1 MEQNEKFL
9 GSVQILLAALLWSS
23 VGLVIRGV
31 NCDLFWL
38 LTLRSSA
45 ACIILAPSLL
55 ALRGK
60 YRDPNIWLAAL
71 FYALFMVV
79 FALSTRLVGS
89 AQTMADSILRH
100 CLSIWL

>member
-38 LTLRSSA
+38 LTLRSIA
-45 ACIILAPSLL
+45 ACIILAQSLL

-71 FYALFMVV
+71 F
-79 FALSTRLVGS
+79 
-89 AQTMADSILRH
+89 
-100 CLSIWL
+100 